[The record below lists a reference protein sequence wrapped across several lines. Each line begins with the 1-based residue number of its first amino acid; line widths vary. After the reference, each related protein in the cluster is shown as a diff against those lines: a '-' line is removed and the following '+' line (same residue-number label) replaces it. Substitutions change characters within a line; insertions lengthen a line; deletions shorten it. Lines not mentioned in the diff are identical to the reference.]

1 VIEMEAKI
9 RTSRRNGGRTGK
21 PALVVMGV
29 AGCGKTAVGTA
40 LAEAIGA
47 RYIEGDRLHPPDN
60 VERMARGEPL
70 TDALRASWLDAVG
83 QAVRAAV
90 MGGEGAV
97 AACSALKRIYRDRLR
112 RAEPSIVFV
121 HLLLSRQE
129 AFRRVSNRRGHFMP
143 ASLVDNQFAILEP
156 PSSDERAF
164 SVNAERPIEEIVS
177 AVLEFL
183 AIERLKSAE

>member
-1 VIEMEAKI
+1 MEAD
-9 RTSRRNGGRTGK
+9 TPASRRKSGRNGK
-21 PALVVMGV
+21 LAIVVMGV

-47 RYIEGDRLHPPDN
+47 HYIEGDRLHPPEN

-70 TDALRASWLDAVG
+70 TDGLRAGWLDAVG

-90 MGGEGAV
+90 MGEESAV

-112 RAEPSIVFV
+112 RAEPSLLFV
-121 HLLLSRQE
+121 HLDLSREE

-143 ASLVDNQFAILEP
+143 ASLVDNQFATLEP
-156 PSSDERAF
+156 PAADEYAVTVR
-164 SVNAERPIEEIVS
+164 AERPIEEIVRGII
-177 AVLEFL
+177 EFL
-183 AIERLKSAE
+183 ALGRLKSAE